1 MNSSETEVY
10 TCLHPK
16 QIYYFGPPESYYGVT
31 IPVCVINI
39 ILMVFIIFGNV
50 AVILAYCWNRSLQNI
65 PNMLLITLAISDTV
79 VGVLAQPLFII
90 KLIRA
95 IFDLRPLCALETL
108 SSIANMYCAGVSM
121 LTLSLVIS
129 SERYLA
135 IVHPFK
141 HRRLVTKNKIKLV
154 IVFLWST
161 LFLLNCVLFLGISY
175 KVYFLILSALIP
187 VGFIVTAFA
196 SYSILKKWKTS
207 RSRQAS
213 VNSALGGSP
222 SAIVS
227 VEKKNFKIAKT
238 MFYIV
243 GAIALCYSPLLAA
256 LLYGQ
261 IKEKNWIYLK
271 YLYPNGMTLVYLNS
285 LLNPII
291 YCLRNQSF
299 TRAILKMIG
308 FDRREQTRRARC
320 YTIDQPLSHHQ
331 NVDS

>member
-50 AVILAYCWNRSLQNI
+50 AVILAYCRNRSPQNI

-196 SYSILKKWKTS
+196 SYSI
-207 RSRQAS
+207 
-213 VNSALGGSP
+213 
-222 SAIVS
+222 
-227 VEKKNFKIAKT
+227 
-238 MFYIV
+238 
-243 GAIALCYSPLLAA
+243 
-256 LLYGQ
+256 
-261 IKEKNWIYLK
+261 
-271 YLYPNGMTLVYLNS
+271 
-285 LLNPII
+285 
-291 YCLRNQSF
+291 
-299 TRAILKMIG
+299 
-308 FDRREQTRRARC
+308 
-320 YTIDQPLSHHQ
+320 
-331 NVDS
+331 